1 MRPES
6 GMKLRHVFSTQDAT
20 QARHAVRVLHEHGIP
35 YDGISLV
42 AKADIEL
49 EQIPN
54 RMKEADTDFVP
65 AAIRGMGIGGASGL
79 LAGLVAM
86 AVPTAG
92 ITIAGAAA
100 LGAAG
105 ALVGGWSSALMGA
118 TVPDPVRQRFEREIA
133 EGRVLVLVDAD
144 AETQARLERPMAE
157 AGATRLEY
165 EAHSALK

>member
-1 MRPES
+1 
-6 GMKLRHVFSTQDAT
+6 MKLRHVFSTQDAT
-20 QARHAVRVLHEHGIP
+20 QARHAVRVLHEHGVP
-35 YDGISLV
+35 YDAISLV
-42 AKADIEL
+42 ANAGIEL
-49 EQIPN
+49 ERIPN

-65 AAIRGMGIGGASGL
+65 AAIRGMGIGGATGL

-105 ALVGGWSSALMGA
+105 ALVGGWSSALVGA
-118 TVPDPVRQRFEREIA
+118 TVPDPVRRRFEREIA

-144 AETQARLERPMAE
+144 AATQAQLEQPMAGV
-157 AGATRLEY
+157 GAIRLEY
-165 EAHSALK
+165 EALTALK